1 MQRSIAYSCVLHVAV
16 FAVAYYGLP
25 ELRAPVPLMDT
36 PIMVEI
42 VTIAEETNAPPPLP
56 EPELKPEPEPPA
68 LPEPE
73 PEPEPAPPP
82 PEPEPAPPPEP
93 EPEPE
98 VVAVPPPPQPEPKPK
113 PKPKPE
119 VKPEPKPKPKPP
131 AQLAKLKPKR
141 KPKPPDPFAS
151 VLKTVENLKK
161 QPRPV
166 KEAEKKPEKKK
177 ESFESQIA
185 KALST
190 PRRAYNP
197 MQPLTISELDMVR
210 RQLAKCWNLPAGA
223 KDAGSLE
230 IEIHTVMNQDGTVR
244 EARISNQARM
254 QGDPFYR
261 AMAES
266 ALRAVLN
273 PRCSPLK
280 LPPEKYDE
288 WQVMNLVFNPK
299 EMFGT

>member
-1 MQRSIAYSCVLHVAV
+1 MHKSVTFSCVLHVAV

-25 ELRAPVPLMDT
+25 ELRDPAPLVDT
-36 PIMVEI
+36 PIMIEI
-42 VTIAEETNAPPPLP
+42 VTVAEETNAPAPLP
-56 EPELKPEPEPPA
+56 EPEPEPDPAPEPP
-68 LPEPE
+68 PPE

-82 PEPEPAPPPEP
+82 PEPEPAPPEP

-98 VVAVPPPPQPEPKPK
+98 VAAVPPPPQPEPKPK
-113 PKPKPE
+113 PKPKP
-119 VKPEPKPKPKPP
+119 KPEAKPKPKPP
-131 AQLAKLKPKR
+131 AQLAKVKPRR

-151 VLKTVENLKK
+151 VLKTVEELKTK
-161 QPRPV
+161 PRPV
-166 KEAEKKPEKKK
+166 KKVEEKKPEEKK
-177 ESFESQIA
+177 ETFESQIS

-190 PRRAYNP
+190 PRRTYNP
-197 MQPLTISELDMVR
+197 QLPLTISETDMVK
-210 RQLAKCWNLPAGA
+210 RQLAKCWSLPVGA

-244 EARISNQARM
+244 EARISNEARM
-254 QGDPFYR
+254 QDNPFYR

-280 LPPEKYDE
+280 LPPEKYSE